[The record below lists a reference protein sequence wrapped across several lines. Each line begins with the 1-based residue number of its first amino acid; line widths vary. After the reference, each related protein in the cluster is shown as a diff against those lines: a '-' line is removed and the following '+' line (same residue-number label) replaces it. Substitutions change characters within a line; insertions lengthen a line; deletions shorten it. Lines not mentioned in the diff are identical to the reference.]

1 MPVFIEEFD
10 KAVIN
15 FIHSNLQ
22 HDTVSKV
29 MSFISLISENG
40 LIWILL
46 ISILF
51 LSKKHRKLACVTAMS
66 FLLCRLIGVQI
77 LKPLISR
84 PRPFLD
90 MQHLDIYI
98 PKPTSYS
105 FPSGHAISSFSTA
118 WVLLNMV
125 DKLHL
130 KILLII
136 AAVVISTSRL
146 YLMVHYPS
154 DVLAGIFLGIL
165 SSHLALHTFK
175 DFR

>member
-1 MPVFIEEFD
+1 MPIFIEEFD

-22 HDTVSKV
+22 HDMVSKV

-40 LIWILL
+40 FIWILL
-46 ISILF
+46 MSILF

-77 LKPLISR
+77 LKPLFSR

-90 MQHLDIYI
+90 MHHLDIYI

-118 WVLLNMV
+118 WVLLNMI

-154 DVLAGIFLGIL
+154 DVLAGMILGIL